1 VVKSRLFKLRKRR
14 LNWRRRGEDQGS
26 VTVEFVL
33 VLPVLLIILFSL
45 IDFGRLM
52 HAKLQLAEAARE
64 GARAAALQTG
74 EDATNTV
81 DTLVGGLSAGM
92 SPYVINACGNDPTPG
107 QDASVVLTYRFEFL
121 TPLTAF
127 GVVGDGVTLT
137 QTAVMPCL

>member
-1 VVKSRLFKLRKRR
+1 MR
-14 LNWRRRGEDQGS
+14 WRRRGGDQGS

-33 VLPVLLIILFSL
+33 VLPVLLIVLFSL

-64 GARAAALQTG
+64 GARSAALQTG

-81 DTLVGGLSAGM
+81 DTLVGDMKTSM
-92 SPYVINACGNDPTPG
+92 TPYDISACGNNPAPG
-107 QDASVVLTYRFEFL
+107 QDASVTLTYRFEFL

-127 GVVGDGVTLT
+127 GVVGNGVTLT

>member
-1 VVKSRLFKLRKRR
+1 MVKWL
-14 LNWRRRGEDQGS
+14 RRGGDQGS

-74 EDATNTV
+74 EDATTTV
-81 DTLVGGLSAGM
+81 DTLVGTMKANM
-92 SPYVINACGNDPTPG
+92 TTPYDINICGNNPAPG
-107 QDASVVLTYRFEFL
+107 QDASVTLTYRFEFV
-121 TPLTAF
+121 TPLPGL
-127 GVVGDGVTLT
+127 GVVGDGITLT